1 MKTLSIKISE
11 DLELRLAAAARSKKS
26 SKSSLLRQA
35 VESYL
40 SQPPGARL
48 GSCRDLA
55 KDLAG
60 CVAGP
65 GDLSHNKARLKGY
78 GR

>member
-1 MKTLSIKISE
+1 MKTMSLKIPE
-11 DLELRLAAAARSKKS
+11 DLEFRLAAAARSKKTT
-26 SKSSLLRQA
+26 KSSLLRQA

-40 SQPPGARL
+40 SQPPGIRL
-48 GSCRDLA
+48 GSCLDLV

-60 CVAGP
+60 SLEGP
-65 GDLSHNKARLKGY
+65 GDLSYNKKRLKGY